1 MRGARIALSVVA
13 LAACTKDLSS
23 QPIVAQSQSPS
34 PPPRAAATPPG
45 PPWRAEL
52 CRPAGDA
59 TTGTLAFSGECS
71 FAVAEPAL
79 CRPEEDDF
87 YILVKRTL
95 AGGRAFNFYVNVER
109 HHGPGE
115 YLGHAQIHVTVRD
128 GQALYRWSN
137 FTGSITLAGDT
148 ATSANETHATLR
160 GMRLD
165 PEPGTLARGSI
176 IVDGTLACVQSNEPP
191 AQ

>member
-1 MRGARIALSVVA
+1 MRRVRLAFFVVG
-13 LAACTKDLSS
+13 LAACTKDLSN
-23 QPIVAQSQSPS
+23 QPIVSPS
-34 PPPRAAATPPG
+34 PSTAPRATVASAPSG

-52 CRPAGDA
+52 CRPAGDTA
-59 TTGTLAFSGECS
+59 AGTLKFTGECT

-95 AGGRAFNFYVNVER
+95 AGGQSFNFYVNVER
-109 HHGPGE
+109 HHGPGD
-115 YLGHAQIHVTVRD
+115 YAGHAQLHVTVRD

-137 FTGSITLAGDT
+137 FTGSITLGGDT
-148 ATSANETHATLR
+148 ATSADETHATLR

-176 IVDGTLACVQSNEPP
+176 LVDGTIACIQSNEPP